1 MTSPLYSPPA
11 SLPRLTLRPDAEI
24 RVRRARV
31 GDVPRLYEIINYYA
45 ARGDMLPK
53 TLDQLYSRV
62 RNFNVVDADGEVVGC
77 AALHITWA
85 DLAEVVSVAVHP
97 AVQGMGLGRRLILP
111 LFAEAVNLG
120 IPTLFT
126 LTLQA
131 GFFSRLGFRELP
143 KLRLPH
149 KIWQDCSTCFKQD
162 RCDEIAMIRSVTR
175 EDLQYA
181 AGSG

>member
-1 MTSPLYSPPA
+1 MTTLLYQPPVL
-11 SLPRLTLRPDAEI
+11 LPRLNARPDAEVT
-24 RVRRARV
+24 VRRARV

-53 TLDQLYSRV
+53 TMDQLYNRV
-62 RNFNVVDADGEVVGC
+62 RNFNVAEADGEVVGS

-97 AVQGMGLGRRLILP
+97 DFQGRGLGRLLIEP
-111 LFAEAVNLG
+111 LYGEARDLG
-120 IPTLFT
+120 IKTLFT
-126 LTLQA
+126 LTLQV

-162 RCDEIAMIRSVTR
+162 RCDEIAMVR
-175 EDLQYA
+175 EV
-181 AGSG
+181 

>member
-1 MTSPLYSPPA
+1 MTAQPLLYRPPVA
-11 SLPRLTLRPDAEI
+11 LPRLHARPEAAVAI
-24 RVRRARV
+24 RRARV

-45 ARGDMLPK
+45 VKGDMLPK
-53 TLDQLYSRV
+53 TMDQLYNRV
-62 RNFNVVDADGEVVGC
+62 RAFNVAEADGEVVGC

-97 AVQGMGLGRRLILP
+97 DFQSKGLGKQLVLP
-111 LFAEAVNLG
+111 LFDEARALG

-131 GFFSRLGFRELP
+131 TFFSKLGFREVP

-149 KIWQDCSTCFKQD
+149 KIWQDCKTCFKQD
-162 RCDEIAMIRSVTR
+162 RCDEIAMVR
-175 EDLQYA
+175 EV
-181 AGSG
+181 

>member
-1 MTSPLYSPPA
+1 MSSLIYQPPVQ
-11 SLPRLTLRPDAEI
+11 LPHLQARPDAEV

-31 GDVPRLYEIINYYA
+31 GDIPRLYEIISHYA

-53 TLDQLYSRV
+53 TLDQLYGRV
-62 RNFNVVDADGEVVGC
+62 RNFNVAEADGEVVGC

-97 AVQGMGLGRRLILP
+97 DFQGRGLGRLLIEP
-111 LFAEAVNLG
+111 LFDEAHALG

-126 LTLQA
+126 LTLQV
-131 GFFSRLGFRELP
+131 GFFRRLGFRELP

-149 KIWQDCSTCFKQD
+149 KIWQDCTSCFKQD
-162 RCDEIAMIRSVTR
+162 RCDEIAMIRPVT
-175 EDLQYA
+175 A
-181 AGSG
+181 AA